1 MRSALAFVMIA
12 TVALQAQQRPLP
24 PLPLT
29 QLDERAPAADLDN
42 RAFTL
47 TFSQPVAVR
56 DLLLLLVRGTSLSL
70 VPDPGVSGSFIG
82 ELKNVTVRQAL
93 SLILRPLGFD
103 FVVDGTVVR
112 VIRREAETRIF
123 DVNYIATVRAAES
136 SVGGA
141 GAGGSRASVS
151 ATSRTDLFA
160 DLASAVKPLLSE
172 KATFTID
179 RKPGLLQ
186 VTDFPERLDRVATY
200 LDAMHER
207 VLRQIQVDARVL
219 EVEVSDEKAAG
230 IDWTAIAAQ
239 LSGAGRSGARPARR
253 AVTGLRATDVAA
265 LLDLL
270 AAQGTVTTLASPS
283 MLAVN
288 NEPAIVRTDAVT
300 LSVTPQA
307 SGDGAIMLD
316 VTPIVSAAGDG
327 AANRPVT
334 IESEMLA
341 RVADGETLVL
351 GGFVR
356 DREVREKKNLGDRG
370 GWFGRSTVVVHR
382 KVEVVI
388 LFTPR
393 VIVGVNAQ

>member
-1 MRSALAFVMIA
+1 MASYRRGRHVPKNCDVESLRMRSALAFVMIA

-42 RAFTL
+42 RALTL
-47 TFSQPVAVR
+47 TFAQPVAVR

-179 RKPGLLQ
+179 
-186 VTDFPERLDRVATY
+186 
-200 LDAMHER
+200 
-207 VLRQIQVDARVL
+207 
-219 EVEVSDEKAAG
+219 
-230 IDWTAIAAQ
+230 
-239 LSGAGRSGARPARR
+239 
-253 AVTGLRATDVAA
+253 
-265 LLDLL
+265 
-270 AAQGTVTTLASPS
+270 
-283 MLAVN
+283 
-288 NEPAIVRTDAVT
+288 
-300 LSVTPQA
+300 
-307 SGDGAIMLD
+307 
-316 VTPIVSAAGDG
+316 
-327 AANRPVT
+327 
-334 IESEMLA
+334 
-341 RVADGETLVL
+341 
-351 GGFVR
+351 
-356 DREVREKKNLGDRG
+356 
-370 GWFGRSTVVVHR
+370 
-382 KVEVVI
+382 
-388 LFTPR
+388 
-393 VIVGVNAQ
+393 